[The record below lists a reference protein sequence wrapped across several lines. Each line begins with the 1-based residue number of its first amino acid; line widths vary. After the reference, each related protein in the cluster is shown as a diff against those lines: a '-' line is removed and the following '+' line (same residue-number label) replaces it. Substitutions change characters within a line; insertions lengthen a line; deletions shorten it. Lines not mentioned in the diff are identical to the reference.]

1 MARCKPISKITTE
14 NKCSVCPG
22 AKCCTY
28 ITEALGAMRSKMDFE
43 HLLWQVSHEGIETYK
58 DSDGWFLLINTRC
71 SHLLDDGRCGI
82 YGSRMAIC
90 REYDN
95 DWCEYDASAEEGFM
109 LHFRHYDELLKYCE
123 KRFKTW
129 GK

>member
-1 MARCKPISKITTE
+1 MTTE
-14 NKCSVCPG
+14 SKCNICPG

-28 ITEALGAMRSKMDFE
+28 ITEALGTIRSKVDFE

-71 SHLLDDGRCGI
+71 THLLDDGHCGI
-82 YGSRMAIC
+82 YDSRMTIC
-90 REYDN
+90 REYEN
-95 DWCEYDASAEEGFM
+95 DWCEYDAPAEDNFM
-109 LHFRHYDELLKYCE
+109 LHFRHYEELLKYCK

-129 GK
+129 GE